1 MKVSSPSGDFE
12 VMVKDAGVEGDSVTL
27 KAQIGVWESVIYLGS
42 SDLWR
47 LTKMFLRPPIL
58 LLLLRLSLRSLL
70 RQRKID
76 ET

>member
-1 MKVSSPSGDFE
+1 
-12 VMVKDAGVEGDSVTL
+12 MVKDASVEGDSVTL

-47 LTKMFLRPPIL
+47 LIKMFLRPPIL

>member
-12 VMVKDAGVEGDSVTL
+12 VMVKDASVEGDSVTL

-47 LTKMFLRPPIL
+47 LIKMFLRPPIL

>member
-12 VMVKDAGVEGDSVTL
+12 VIIKEAGVEGDFVTL

-47 LTKMFLRPPIL
+47 FTKIFLRPSVL
-58 LLLLRLSLRSLL
+58 LLLIKLSLKSLL
-70 RQRKID
+70 GQKKID
-76 ET
+76 EA